1 MNILFGAFIGLIALT
16 LLVVIHEFVHFIMA
30 KKSGVKVNEFGIGL
44 PPRKLAWLHLP
55 AKEVQKFYDSLK
67 EESKTKVDQKR
78 LQKLLAIGKDKTK
91 KDKFVWLFI
100 PSTEYKDDRLY
111 KQEYLI
117 FGISLLPLGGFC
129 TMDGE
134 SDAETKPHTFGATNY
149 LQKTAILFGGVTMN
163 WIYGVLIFTILAVT
177 GMPQFMNNQFN
188 INEKAHFTMPK
199 IYIDKILENS
209 PASHSTLKA
218 NTVIHD
224 AKAKNE
230 DNWKVLTSTLD
241 VQDFNKSHLGQTV
254 IYRTFDPATKDTSE
268 HEVTLNSGDNS
279 PALGISM
286 RMDGQ
291 FLARYS
297 VIDAPLIGLGTTA
310 QITGETFRGLYDMIR
325 NLFSGIAKQI
335 TGNQETR
342 ESGKQEL
349 AKAGESVSGPVGII
363 GVIFPSFVSAGF
375 TELLFLTAII
385 SISLACMNVLPIPA
399 LDGGRWTMITISKLI
414 KKKLSTEAE
423 GKIIATTFL
432 FLFAMFILVTILDV
446 YLPILAIITFYAAQF
461 IVGVPMLIILG
472 SDTLKTPLI
481 ATIFSV
487 LVYVLSFIFL
497 LFTFKHI
504 KPLKTPVTRNEF
516 GLNNLVPFS
525 DIGLALAGFFGYLA
539 FSAILTALFSV
550 FSWFN
555 LTETQPLLYSTLISP
570 SGKILAAL
578 ALVVAGPILEEV
590 IYRGLIYGKLRK
602 NHSLITSILTVSILF
617 GFLHGQW
624 NVGVDV
630 FALSVVACLM
640 RETTGTIYAGIIL
653 HMLKNAIAFYLLFI
667 A

>member
-1 MNILFGAFIGLIALT
+1 MTSKSSFSSKIVKSL
-16 LLVVIHEFVHFIMA
+16 
-30 KKSGVKVNEFGIGL
+30 KSG
-44 PPRKLAWLHLP
+44 
-55 AKEVQKFYDSLK
+55 
-67 EESKTKVDQKR
+67 
-78 LQKLLAIGKDKTK
+78 
-91 KDKFVWLFI
+91 
-100 PSTEYKDDRLY
+100 
-111 KQEYLI
+111 
-117 FGISLLPLGGFC
+117 
-129 TMDGE
+129 
-134 SDAETKPHTFGATNY
+134 SD
-149 LQKTAILFGGVTMN
+149 L
-163 WIYGVLIFTILAVT
+163 
-177 GMPQFMNNQFN
+177 
-188 INEKAHFTMPK
+188 
-199 IYIDKILENS
+199 
-209 PASHSTLKA
+209 
-218 NTVIHD
+218 
-224 AKAKNE
+224 
-230 DNWKVLTSTLD
+230 
-241 VQDFNKSHLGQTV
+241 
-254 IYRTFDPATKDTSE
+254 
-268 HEVTLNSGDNS
+268 
-279 PALGISM
+279 
-286 RMDGQ
+286 
-291 FLARYS
+291 
-297 VIDAPLIGLGTTA
+297 
-310 QITGETFRGLYDMIR
+310 
-325 NLFSGIAKQI
+325 
-335 TGNQETR
+335 
-342 ESGKQEL
+342 
-349 AKAGESVSGPVGII
+349 
-363 GVIFPSFVSAGF
+363 
-375 TELLFLTAII
+375 
-385 SISLACMNVLPIPA
+385 
-399 LDGGRWTMITISKLI
+399 
-414 KKKLSTEAE
+414 
-423 GKIIATTFL
+423 
-432 FLFAMFILVTILDV
+432 V

-516 GLNNLVPFS
+516 GLNNLVTFS

-653 HMLKNAIAFYLLFI
+653 HILKNAIAFYMLFI
-667 A
+667 I